1 MKYFVPPYHC
11 IMKTC
16 WMLFS
21 TSKVLWIQ
29 DPDPPK
35 RKSRIRSQLHIW
47 NDNVSATKLL
57 TLSPYI
63 LSIYVFSQYIM
74 QPNLSE
80 WLAGLH
86 RFGIQVCLHN
96 EMAWEL
102 VFLHLRNFQF
112 NRKPEVSLE
121 TWSLPENLK
130 FTWKPEVYLKTWCF
144 SLRFQVF
151 RFHWNLK
158 FTWKPEFYLET
169 CSYWENE
176 ESVLSSKL
184 TTFSTN
190 SFSYTPCFRVLRSLK
205 LGVYLETWGVHWKLN
220 FTWKPVVTKKNTSLC
235 FPLS

>member
-1 MKYFVPPYHC
+1 MYFHSTLCSP
-11 IMKTC
+11 TC
-16 WMLFS
+16 QSDWQVYTVLA
-21 TSKVLWIQ
+21 SKFV
-29 DPDPPK
+29 
-35 RKSRIRSQLHIW
+35 
-47 NDNVSATKLL
+47 
-57 TLSPYI
+57 
-63 LSIYVFSQYIM
+63 YIM
-74 QPNLSE
+74 RWPENWCSCILETFSLTGNLKFT
-80 WLAGLH
+80 L
-86 RFGIQVCLHN
+86 
-96 EMAWEL
+96 
-102 VFLHLRNFQF
+102 
-112 NRKPEVSLE
+112 KPEVYLK
-121 TWSLPENLK
+121 NLK

>member
-1 MKYFVPPYHC
+1 
-11 IMKTC
+11 
-16 WMLFS
+16 MLFS

-112 NRKPEVSLE
+112 NRKPEVYLE
-121 TWSLPENLK
+121 TWSLPE
-130 FTWKPEVYLKTWCF
+130 
-144 SLRFQVF
+144 
-151 RFHWNLK
+151 NLK

-220 FTWKPVVTKKNTSLC
+220 FTWKPVVTKKTTSLC